1 MSNYLFVAG
10 NRQQVEKIKAHF
22 QEKHNAEKN
31 ELNFHAVSEER
42 AILVI
47 ERRNS
52 ETESS
57 IFLHDTGHGLFFRG
71 QALDHETSS
80 IILGGKGFFDF
91 QKSFLNYLQTAKK
104 C

>member
-22 QEKHNAEKN
+22 QEKRNAEKN
-31 ELNFHAVSEER
+31 EPKFHAVT
-42 AILVI
+42 AGLVI

-57 IFLHDTGHGLFFRG
+57 IFLHDIHG
-71 QALDHETSS
+71 SS
-80 IILGGKGFFDF
+80 SEDRL
-91 QKSFLNYLQTAKK
+91 
-104 C
+104 